1 MHVWFFGHQV
11 IWKNKI
17 SFFVLRSICNKNM
30 FKSNQYAQHLNWEWR
45 VLLFYLFWKWDAL
58 SQFTFAHKWPLT
70 DQRPRRVSMH
80 RANFRIPFTA
90 YVAVF
95 DNVNSEQWRLTTKY
109 LHFIRNARLKSIRSR
124 PECRNFQR
132 GVRSI
137 RQGVW
142 GRSRLPEA
150 LGYLLQNPAI

>member
-17 SFFVLRSICNKNM
+17 SSFVLRSMCNKIM
-30 FKSNQYAQHLNWEWR
+30 FKSNQYAQYLNLQCR

-80 RANFRIPFTA
+80 RANFRNPLSA

-95 DNVNSEQWRLTTKY
+95 DNVNSVQWRLTTKCMSPTDDY
-109 LHFIRNARLKSIRSR
+109 EYIADPSRKCLK
-124 PECRNFQR
+124 
-132 GVRSI
+132 
-137 RQGVW
+137 
-142 GRSRLPEA
+142 LPSFTIKLSTFHMKIIE
-150 LGYLLQNPAI
+150 N